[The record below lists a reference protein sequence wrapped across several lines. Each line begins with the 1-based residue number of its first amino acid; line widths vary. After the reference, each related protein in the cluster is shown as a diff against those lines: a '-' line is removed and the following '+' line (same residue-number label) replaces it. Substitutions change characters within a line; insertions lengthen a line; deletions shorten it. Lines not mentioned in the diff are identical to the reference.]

1 MICKE
6 LDRLDLQLI
15 KNRNAQRKPDLT
27 DKERQALLPAEIGLN
42 DVIKEHQSAG
52 HGGQQRCPG
61 LSAGCPS
68 RFYVWVFPSRCF
80 ARVLFLSLAGCRTL

>member
-42 DVIKEHQSAG
+42 DVIKEH
-52 HGGQQRCPG
+52 
-61 LSAGCPS
+61 
-68 RFYVWVFPSRCF
+68 
-80 ARVLFLSLAGCRTL
+80 